1 MTTKPRMEEM
11 LRDRI
16 ISDPESVLEDQDLMR
31 ALISAN
37 ERAMGGNVIDL
48 RGVAMERLEARL
60 DRLEDTHRSVIS
72 AAYENL
78 AGTNQIHRAI
88 LKMLDPLSFEEFL
101 KGLGGEVADILRV
114 DVVKLV
120 LETVQNERDPA
131 ITRLG
136 DVLCVAEPGFIGEY
150 LSQGR
155 NVPLR
160 QVTLRQMQQGSA
172 AIYGE
177 AADWIR
183 SEACLKLDFGK
194 GRLPGMLVFG
204 AEGPGIAAAD
214 LARFAPE
221 DVLQL
226 PMLPLLVTALI
237 FSFYANLLYD
247 LLAFVFHFLSF
258 PLVLHHILLDLN
270 FCNQI
275 HNHCSKVLYLDH

>member
-101 KGLGGEVADILRV
+101 KGLGGEVADIHAAQV
-114 DVVKLV
+114 AG
-120 LETVQNERDPA
+120 PA
-131 ITRLG
+131 VEGLAAALDG
-136 DVLCVAEPGFIGEY
+136 DGVGDAGL
-150 LSQGR
+150 
-155 NVPLR
+155 
-160 QVTLRQMQQGSA
+160 
-172 AIYGE
+172 
-177 AADWIR
+177 
-183 SEACLKLDFGK
+183 
-194 GRLPGMLVFG
+194 LPGG
-204 AEGPGIAAAD
+204 D
-214 LARFAPE
+214 
-221 DVLQL
+221 
-226 PMLPLLVTALI
+226 
-237 FSFYANLLYD
+237 
-247 LLAFVFHFLSF
+247 
-258 PLVLHHILLDLN
+258 
-270 FCNQI
+270 
-275 HNHCSKVLYLDH
+275 